1 MFFII
6 NRSLTLEILTVHFAA
21 SNRKRIIILSIVPSV
36 LALMLLS
43 IFVLLLRKRRKDKDK
58 KGKENT
64 TPIDAEETTGVTFS
78 EIEEQESLARSLDP
92 LQFDFGVIRA
102 ATNNF
107 SIENKL
113 GEGGFGPVYK
123 VPTIHSND

>member
-1 MFFII
+1 MMREKHGLFSWK
-6 NRSLTLEILTVHFAA
+6 SLSVKLLFMGSQ
-21 SNRKRIIILSIVPSV
+21 SNSSV
-36 LALMLLS
+36 LSLCA
-43 IFVLLLRKRRKDKDK
+43 
-58 KGKENT
+58 
-64 TPIDAEETTGVTFS
+64 DAEETTGVTCS
-78 EIEEQESLARSLDP
+78 EIVEQESLARSLDP

-102 ATNNF
+102 ATTNF

>member
-64 TPIDAEETTGVTFS
+64 TPIG
-78 EIEEQESLARSLDP
+78 
-92 LQFDFGVIRA
+92 
-102 ATNNF
+102 
-107 SIENKL
+107 K
-113 GEGGFGPVYK
+113 
-123 VPTIHSND
+123 